1 VTGPFE
7 AVGFAWHLLRDRRLA
22 KRKFPSIIVKSKA
35 NLYSVDFYAEQQP
48 NPASRVTLDNAALD
62 ALGMPRLHIDWRYS
76 AGDVDTVGRAMEL
89 LTDEFARTGVGTLQY
104 DPQEVETE
112 ITRDGALGGHHIGTT
127 RMGSNPRDSVVDVN
141 CRVHGVSNLFIA
153 SSATFPTSGQAN
165 PTLTL
170 VALSLRLAEHLRSLV
185 RAKPGAAAVA

>member
-1 VTGPFE
+1 
-7 AVGFAWHLLRDRRLA
+7 
-22 KRKFPSIIVKSKA
+22 
-35 NLYSVDFYAEQQP
+35 
-48 NPASRVTLDNAALD
+48 
-62 ALGMPRLHIDWRYS
+62 
-76 AGDVDTVGRAMEL
+76 
-89 LTDEFARTGVGTLQY
+89 
-104 DPQEVETE
+104 
-112 ITRDGALGGHHIGTT
+112 
-127 RMGSNPRDSVVDVN
+127 VVDVN